1 MTDSQRVPAQ
11 VEARARGPLRAA
23 SIGIAVVV
31 VGLMC
36 LDAFTY
42 AHPLVLPTLSIVL
55 TIAGFAWAAVS
66 AMRHRADD
74 VKLAERMTGPA
85 LVLFVGFAAAM
96 LSDTDQVVAHLQR
109 LR

>member
-1 MTDSQRVPAQ
+1 MTDSQHNPAQ
-11 VEARARGPLRAA
+11 GPRRARGPSNAA

-36 LDAFTY
+36 LDVFTY

-55 TIAGFAWAAVS
+55 TISGFALAAV
-66 AMRHRADD
+66 AATRHRADE

-96 LSDTDQVVAHLQR
+96 LSDTDQVVGQLQK